1 MLNLKPAPKDRASND
16 DLLRTRLPQAL
27 KARVESA
34 AAVLGVELSAFV
46 RRTIARE
53 AEKVLAAQTRY
64 DMSPADVAA
73 FAAALDTPP
82 RPTPAALRA
91 ARRYRDRVVHAD

>member
-1 MLNLKPAPKDRASND
+1 MLNLNPTPEDRASND
-16 DLLRTRLPQAL
+16 GVLRTRLPRAL

-34 AAVLGVELSAFV
+34 AAVLGIELSAFV

-53 AEKVLAAQTRY
+53 AEDVLAAQAHY

-82 RPTPAALRA
+82 KPTPAALRA
-91 ARRYRDRVVHAD
+91 ARRYRERVNHAD